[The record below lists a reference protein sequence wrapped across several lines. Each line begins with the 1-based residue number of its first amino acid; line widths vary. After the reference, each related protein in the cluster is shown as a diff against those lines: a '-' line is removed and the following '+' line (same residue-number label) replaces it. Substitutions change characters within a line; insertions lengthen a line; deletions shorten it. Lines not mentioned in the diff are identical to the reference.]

1 MWIFAIWRIHVFKI
15 IYIIYRVLSLKCF
28 QVVTANIYD
37 ADSMVTH
44 FQGQDAVLSCLGCP
58 PSYFSLRTITFYTD
72 TAKHIVAALRK
83 AAVKRFVFMSS
94 WYTKCMGYYVLENI
108 IVRTCV
114 RSCVCECLC
123 VCTCVRTCV
132 RECGLYMCIYMLM
145 VIRVFLFRYLKRVI
159 NESNT

>member
-1 MWIFAIWRIHVFKI
+1 MDLRYLENTRFKI
-15 IYIIYRVLSLKCF
+15 LYFIYLVPSLSYF

-94 WYTKCMGYYVLENI
+94 WYTKCMGYYVLENLV
-108 IVRTCV
+108 VRACV
-114 RSCVCECLC
+114 RVFVSACACVHA
-123 VCTCVRTCV
+123 CVRACVSVVSTCADI
-132 RECGLYMCIYMLM
+132 CWCLF
-145 VIRVFLFRYLKRVI
+145 VFFYSDI
-159 NESNT
+159 